1 MAIDINMNNFVIDR
15 VLRAVG
21 KSKDGD
27 VLFAINQVTNP
38 SLSVTSETSEAVDAL
53 GSRIAVFNRAKS
65 CEFSAENAL
74 FDMALM
80 AQQAGSKEGIIRG
93 AVEKVPAFD
102 IMEDGKLAYTPIDPL
117 AIKIYELNGDGSFGA
132 EIKKSADSGADGGY
146 TLPAVVEKGAVVTLP
161 EGKKGIAVYEYDAD
175 KAVAVVNSATEFPKA
190 CQLVLEVL
198 GCDVCN
204 QEELVYAY
212 LIFPNFKISPDF
224 DWSMATD
231 GTHPF
236 SGMAMQNYCD
246 EKKELYKLVIVD

>member
-1 MAIDINMNNFVIDR
+1 MAFNINMNNFVIDR

-21 KSKDGD
+21 KSKAGD

-74 FDMALM
+74 FDMNLM
-80 AQQAGSKEGIIRG
+80 AVQAGSEKGVIRG
-93 AVEKVPAFD
+93 AVKEVPAFD
-102 IMEDGKLAYTPIDPL
+102 PMENGKLAHTPISTD
-117 AIKIYELNGDGSFGA
+117 AVKVYEINGDGSFGA
-132 EIKKSADSGADGGY
+132 EVKKSADGGTDGGFVLEGTTV
-146 TLPAVVEKGAVVTLP
+146 TLPAEDKQYM
-161 EGKKGIAVYEYDAD
+161 AVYEYDATE
-175 KAVAVVNSATEFPKA
+175 AIAVVNSASEFPNA
-190 CQLVLEVL
+190 CELILEVL
-198 GCDVCN
+198 GCDVCD
-204 QEELVYAY
+204 QEKLIYAY

-224 DWSMATD
+224 DWSIATD

-246 EKKELYKLVIVD
+246 AKKELYKLVIVE

>member
-80 AQQAGSKEGIIRG
+80 AQQAGSEEGVTRG
-93 AVEKVPAFD
+93 SVKAVPAFD
-102 IMEDGKLAYTPIDPL
+102 PIEGGKLAHTPVNVD

-132 EIKKSADSGADGGY
+132 EIKKSIDGGSDGGY
-146 TLPAVVEKGAVVTLP
+146 VLGEENAVTLP

-190 CQLVLEVL
+190 CQLILEVL

-204 QEELVYAY
+204 QEELIYAY

-236 SGMAMQNYCD
+236 SGTAMQNYCD

>member
-1 MAIDINMNNFVIDR
+1 MAINVNMNNFVIDR

-21 KSKDGD
+21 KSSDGE

-65 CEFSAENAL
+65 CEFSAENAI

-80 AQQAGSKEGIIRG
+80 AVQAGSEEGVVRG
-93 AVEKVPAFD
+93 AVKEVPAFD
-102 IMEDGKLAYTPIDPL
+102 PIEGGKLAHTPVG
-117 AIKIYELNGDGSFGA
+117 AVKIYEVNGDGSFGA
-132 EIKKSADSGADGGY
+132 ELKKSADGGTDGGFV
-146 TLPAVVEKGAVVTLP
+146 LGEENAVTGLGENKQYM
-161 EGKKGIAVYEYDAD
+161 AVYEYDASEAI
-175 KAVAVVNSATEFPKA
+175 AVINSATEFPKA
-190 CQLVLEVL
+190 CELVLEVL

-204 QEELVYAY
+204 QEKLIYAY

-224 DWSMATD
+224 DWSIATD

-246 EKKELYKLVIVD
+246 AKKELYKLVIVE

>member
-1 MAIDINMNNFVIDR
+1 MALDINMNNFVIDR

-38 SLSVTSETSEAVDAL
+38 SLSVSSETSEAVDAL

-80 AQQAGSKEGIIRG
+80 AQQAGSGEGVVRG
-93 AVEKVPAFD
+93 EVKTVPAFD
-102 IMEDGKLAYTPIDPL
+102 LMEDGKLAHTPAKADAL
-117 AIKIYELNGDGSFGA
+117 KIYELNGDGSFGA
-132 EIKKSADSGADGGY
+132 EIKKSADAGVDGGY
-146 TLPAVVEKGAVVTLP
+146 VLGAENAVTLP
-161 EGKKGIAVYEYDAD
+161 EGKKGIAVYEYDATS
-175 KAVAVVNSATEFPKA
+175 AIAVVNSATEFPKA
-190 CQLVLEVL
+190 CQLILEVL

-204 QEELVYAY
+204 QEELIYAY

-236 SGMAMQNYCD
+236 SGTAMQNYCD

>member
-80 AQQAGSKEGIIRG
+80 AQQAGSEEGVTRG
-93 AVEKVPAFD
+93 SVKAVPAFD
-102 IMEDGKLAYTPIDPL
+102 PIEDGKLAHTPVNVD
-117 AIKIYELNGDGSFGA
+117 AIKIYELNGDGSFGV
-132 EIKKSADSGADGGY
+132 EIKKSNDGGTDGGY
-146 TLPAVVEKGAVVTLP
+146 VLGEENAVTLP

-190 CQLVLEVL
+190 CQLILEVL

-204 QEELVYAY
+204 QEELIYAY

-236 SGMAMQNYCD
+236 SGTAMQNYCD

>member
-1 MAIDINMNNFVIDR
+1 MAIDINMKNFVIDR

-21 KSKDGD
+21 KSKDGG

-80 AQQAGSKEGIIRG
+80 AQQAGSEEGIVRG
-93 AVEKVPAFD
+93 EVKKVPAFD
-102 IMEDGKLAYTPIDPL
+102 PMENGKLAHTPADVDAL
-117 AIKIYELNGDGSFGA
+117 KIYELNGDGSFGV
-132 EIKKSADSGADGGY
+132 EIKRSADAGTDGGY
-146 TLPAVVEKGAVVTLP
+146 VLGAENAVTLP
-161 EGKKGIAVYEYDAD
+161 EGKKCIAVYEYDAAN
-175 KAVAVVNSATEFPKA
+175 AVAVVNSATEFPKT
-190 CQLVLEVL
+190 CQLILEIL

>member
-1 MAIDINMNNFVIDR
+1 MAFDINMNNFVIDR
-15 VLRAVG
+15 ILRAVG
-21 KSKDGD
+21 KSKDGK

-80 AQQAGSKEGIIRG
+80 AQQAGSEEGVVRG
-93 AVEKVPAFD
+93 PVEKVPAFD
-102 IMEDGKLAYTPIDPL
+102 PMEGGILAHTPADAD

-132 EIKKSADSGADGGY
+132 EIKKSANGGTDGGY
-146 TLPAVVEKGAVVTLP
+146 VLEGTNVTLP

-175 KAVAVVNSATEFPKA
+175 QAVAVVNSATEFPKA

-204 QEELVYAY
+204 QEELIYAY

-224 DWSMATD
+224 DWSLATD

>member
-38 SLSVTSETSEAVDAL
+38 SLNVTSETSEAVDAL

-80 AQQAGSKEGIIRG
+80 AQQAGSVEGVIRDK
-93 AVEKVPAFD
+93 AQTVPAFD
-102 IMEDGKLAYTPIDPL
+102 PMENGKLAHTPAVPDAL
-117 AIKIYELNGDGSFGA
+117 KIYELTGDGSFGA
-132 EIKKSADSGADGGY
+132 EITKSGDAGADGGY
-146 TLPAVVEKGAVVTLP
+146 VLGEENAVTLP
-161 EGKKGIAVYEYDAD
+161 EGKKGIAVYEYNAE

-204 QEELVYAY
+204 QEELMYAY

>member
-1 MAIDINMNNFVIDR
+1 MAFDINMNNFVIDR
-15 VLRAVG
+15 ILRAVG
-21 KSKDGD
+21 KSKDGQ

-80 AQQAGSKEGIIRG
+80 AQQAGSEAGIIRG
-93 AVEKVPAFD
+93 KVEKVPAFD
-102 IMEDGKLAYTPIDPL
+102 PMEGGMLAHTPAVPEDL
-117 AIKIYELNGDGSFGA
+117 KIYELNDDGSFGA
-132 EIKKSADSGADGGY
+132 EIKKSANGGTDGGY
-146 TLPAVVEKGAVVTLP
+146 VLASTNVTLP

-175 KAVAVVNSATEFPKA
+175 QAVAVVNSATEFPKA

-204 QEELVYAY
+204 QEELIYAY

-224 DWSMATD
+224 DWSLATD